1 MGIGYALASGLVKGF
16 TENIGREME
25 RRQGEKDR
33 IATIQNAIFTAG
45 LGDDFNNKNVDVIQ
59 NMVTKAQQR
68 IDEQGGIDIFG
79 TRGDDAFTSEEMMSV
94 MGQLK
99 STAKDDDEDDFTKS
113 VIEFKDVKYEFPI
126 DIYGDLTVNDAIS
139 AAAQLNFAITS
150 NRDKWKKAPTQIH
163 NAFYTRMSALGTIIA
178 NDISKTPKDREY
190 PNLDATGFMRIVDT
204 FDQNMAL
211 TPTYD
216 KNKYISV
223 FTDALRNAPDKDDEV
238 GDGTPADHVGGGTI
252 IQLDVTPD
260 QAPYAAD
267 IAANFGAKIG
277 PDESNKW
284 WYDYTS
290 TIGYDAAKQETLWES
305 TLEFAEKFKITTA
318 AFQNPLAVRNINE
331 DVAKSMVKFLVD
343 ETGGSYV
350 DMSYILGSFLRPQ
363 KFGTTKAARPLNQK
377 STVDQDINDTRLF
390 AARLFINASATD
402 KDFDKIVERH
412 DAIEKVLN
420 EETGLRGFQK
430 LVMNEFDAPAVIS
443 RYAKAV
449 ETGLDIIDFFFG
461 VGGEEGGEVQ
471 SFTTT
476 GITTMTAANATTD
489 GFDAETGER
498 VGADGQVYKVVTT
511 EFLGKQQ
518 TKIQIARNRALE
530 NYDNGKRLFVG
541 EGEDK
546 RELSREEMASAYAR
560 FEAMRISLAF
570 QMARAADPSGRLSNQ
585 DVLQQL
591 VRLGGDL
598 DRPEDIVDK
607 IQIAI
612 IEFEG
617 QLNRYAALMTYADTR
632 GPVTKNAKLFMQGS
646 KAFDDLAKRAGLGG
660 FRDVEGTGGED
671 QSTLKFSFNPQAP
684 NIFTMNGVDYMF
696 TRNGQ
701 IKNLNEGVI
710 IDPTSPEM
718 KRMLDE
724 LFTQEGLPEAYKNA
738 YPEGYQPPQP
748 VGIQT

>member
-1 MGIGYALASGLVKGF
+1 
-16 TENIGREME
+16 
-25 RRQGEKDR
+25 
-33 IATIQNAIFTAG
+33 
-45 LGDDFNNKNVDVIQ
+45 
-59 NMVTKAQQR
+59 
-68 IDEQGGIDIFG
+68 
-79 TRGDDAFTSEEMMSV
+79 
-94 MGQLK
+94 
-99 STAKDDDEDDFTKS
+99 
-113 VIEFKDVKYEFPI
+113 
-126 DIYGDLTVNDAIS
+126 
-139 AAAQLNFAITS
+139 
-150 NRDKWKKAPTQIH
+150 
-163 NAFYTRMSALGTIIA
+163 
-178 NDISKTPKDREY
+178 
-190 PNLDATGFMRIVDT
+190 
-204 FDQNMAL
+204 
-211 TPTYD
+211 
-216 KNKYISV
+216 
-223 FTDALRNAPDKDDEV
+223 
-238 GDGTPADHVGGGTI
+238 
-252 IQLDVTPD
+252 
-260 QAPYAAD
+260 
-267 IAANFGAKIG
+267 
-277 PDESNKW
+277 
-284 WYDYTS
+284 
-290 TIGYDAAKQETLWES
+290 
-305 TLEFAEKFKITTA
+305 
-318 AFQNPLAVRNINE
+318 
-331 DVAKSMVKFLVD
+331 
-343 ETGGSYV
+343 
-350 DMSYILGSFLRPQ
+350 
-363 KFGTTKAARPLNQK
+363 
-377 STVDQDINDTRLF
+377 
-390 AARLFINASATD
+390 
-402 KDFDKIVERH
+402 
-412 DAIEKVLN
+412 
-420 EETGLRGFQK
+420 
-430 LVMNEFDAPAVIS
+430 
-443 RYAKAV
+443 
-449 ETGLDIIDFFFG
+449 
-461 VGGEEGGEVQ
+461 
-471 SFTTT
+471 
-476 GITTMTAANATTD
+476 MTAANATTE
-489 GFDAETGER
+489 GYDAETGEM
-498 VGADGQVYKVVTT
+498 VGADGQIYKVVTT

-684 NIFTMNGVDYMF
+684 NIFTVNGVEYMF

-701 IKNLNEGVI
+701 IRNLNEGVI